1 MYKNKLL
8 STIVSLLMVASVA
21 IPGQFTKIKAAG
33 QEQWNTARYGDTIDV
48 DSQIRAWEKN
58 PELKAKMDKDIMD
71 SAKEV
76 NFSQSLAQGIAS
88 NDSYFTYNGGTK
100 KFVAYDNMY
109 SNYFKDFTLRSI
121 GNNVE
126 VWVAND
132 LSFYGKESYIDAS
145 GKKKYRDIPDPYNR
159 PAQVVTQEQVDKLRD
174 EFDNNIFKK
183 DTDFF
188 GIPNS
193 RMGVNPSVAPAGY
206 YAPADGKERVIMLID
221 NCRDE
226 NYYDPKYPF
235 YVAGFF
241 SSSFAT
247 YFDRNVINIDS
258 NKWDVRIT
266 NNSIFGTIAHEFQ
279 HLIHRDNDPDEEK
292 WINEGMADF
301 AQYLCGYGHDWGHV
315 NFFLDHPENSLV
327 SWDELYNVPTGPETL
342 ADYGQAYLFQLYLN
356 DHFGIDFIQ
365 ALAKDKS
372 QGISSM
378 NKILAQFNAG
388 IDFTEL
394 FRRFSAALSVDSK
407 NPGNGIYNFESI
419 DVKVNY
425 KSAQTY
431 QKDGV
436 PAWGVDYLKLE
447 NTKNIKDIIFN
458 GISFVTNINPWKVVT
473 DTRDPANNVL
483 WGNNA
488 DKNDN
493 KLVFWADLT
502 NVQKATLKFDHFYSI
517 EDGWDYGFIQVSEDG
532 GKTWKS
538 LANNN
543 TKSYLD
549 PGAKGSIAANVPGF
563 TGTNEAWTNESFD
576 LSAYAGKKILVNF
589 RYMTDDAY
597 TDPGWYIDNISIPE
611 INYNNTCDDMSKFEN
626 LDKILGNY
634 VDYSVTFI
642 NEKYTNKGTDP
653 QHYQV
658 KTLDLINMTADD
670 EVEIQKFLSSGNNY
684 MLVWYAASPGTT
696 GVVDYNYELV
706 LKNKLTNK
714 TKY

>member
-1 MYKNKLL
+1 MNKKKLL

-21 IPGQFTKIKAAG
+21 IPGQFTKVKAA
-33 QEQWNTARYGDTIDV
+33 EKDQWNTARYGDTIDV
-48 DSQIRAWEKN
+48 DSQIRAMEKD
-58 PELKAKMDKDIMD
+58 PVLRAKMDKEIMKATESID
-71 SAKEV
+71 FNTVSA
-76 NFSQSLAQGIAS
+76 QSAADNEG
-88 NDSYFTYNGGTK
+88 NFTYNGGTK
-100 KFVAYDNMY
+100 KFVAYDNQY
-109 SNYFKDFTLRSI
+109 GDYYKDFTLRSI
-121 GNNVE
+121 GEKVE

-132 LSFYGKESYIDAS
+132 LKFLPGDS
-145 GKKKYRDIPDPYNR
+145 R
-159 PAQVVTQEQVDKLRD
+159 PVPVITQEQVDKLRD
-174 EFDNNIFKK
+174 EFDKNIYQK
-183 DTDFF
+183 DTEFF
-188 GIPNS
+188 GVPNS
-193 RMGVNPSVAPAGY
+193 RTGQNPALKVPAGY
-206 YAPADGKERVIMLID
+206 YAPTDGIERVIMLVD

-226 NYYDPKYPF
+226 NYYDPSYPF

-241 SSSFAT
+241 SPTFAR
-247 YFDRNVINIDS
+247 YFDRNVINIDT
-258 NKWDVRIT
+258 NRWDTRIP
-266 NNSIFGTIAHEFQ
+266 NNSIYGTVAHEFQ
-279 HLIHRDNDPDEEK
+279 HLIHSDNDPEEES

-327 SWDELYNVPTGPETL
+327 SWDEQYNAPTGPETL

-356 DHFGIDFIQ
+356 DHFGKNFIQ
-365 ALAKDKS
+365 ALAKEKT
-372 QGISSM
+372 QGINSV
-378 NKILAQFNAG
+378 NKVLAQFNTG

-394 FRRFSAALSVDSK
+394 FRRFSTALSVDSK
-407 NPGNGIYNFESI
+407 NPGNGIYNFSSI

-425 KSAQTY
+425 KSAQTF

-458 GISFVTNINPWKVVT
+458 GVSFVTNSNPWKVVP
-473 DTRDPANNVL
+473 DTRNSANNVL

-502 NVQKATLKFDHFYSI
+502 NVQKATLKFDHYYYI
-517 EDGWDYGFIQVSEDG
+517 EKGWDYGFVQVSDDG

-543 TKSYLD
+543 TKTYLD
-549 PGAKGSIAANVPGF
+549 PGAKSSIGANVPGF
-563 TGTNEAWTNESFD
+563 TGTNEAWTNEAFD

-597 TDPGWYIDNISIPE
+597 TDPGWYVDNISIPE
-611 INYNNTCDDMSKFEN
+611 INYTNTCDDMSKFEN
-626 LDKILGNY
+626 LDKILGSY

-642 NEKYTNKGTDP
+642 NEKYTNKGTEP

-658 KTLDLINMTADD
+658 KTLDLINMTAAD
-670 EVEIQKFLSSGNNY
+670 EMEIQKFLSSGNNY
-684 MLVWYAASPGTT
+684 MLVWYAAKPGTT
-696 GVVDYNYELV
+696 GVVDYSYELV
-706 LKNKLTNK
+706 LKDKLNKK
-714 TKY
+714 K